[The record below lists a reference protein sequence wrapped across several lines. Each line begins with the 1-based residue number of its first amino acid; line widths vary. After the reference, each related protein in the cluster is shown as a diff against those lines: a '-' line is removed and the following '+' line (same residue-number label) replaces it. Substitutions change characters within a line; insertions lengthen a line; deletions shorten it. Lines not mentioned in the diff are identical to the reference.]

1 MKKEVKKKGSGKRQ
15 SRNSRW
21 LFEDELRGFIN
32 AGLFSLLS
40 EEGNRMTWGG
50 WSCNLIVFLLVSLPM
65 SAGTRLSLNSL
76 PAQAIL
82 WFYDSSPSFSGSWW
96 TRMMIAHSPKLL
108 IPQPQGTSATMHI
121 LGEGAGG
128 VFCHTTTACCPFGGN
143 ERRRTREVPAEHL
156 MTQPVLE
163 WKPCWEGG
171 WWIGCEVV
179 WSWVMKWLFKT
190 GEPDGPAKNWHCN

>member
-1 MKKEVKKKGSGKRQ
+1 MRHCVDFYPSGA
-15 SRNSRW
+15 
-21 LFEDELRGFIN
+21 D
-32 AGLFSLLS
+32 
-40 EEGNRMTWGG
+40 
-50 WSCNLIVFLLVSLPM
+50 VSLI
-65 SAGTRLSLNSL
+65 LQVILIQSLPQIFWHFDVCYVPFFLKSL